1 MIAHEA
7 HAASPGVAPFLAGLA
22 VLAGGYVVLAVRGHA
37 DARGWNGWRTTSFL
51 LGAALLAVA
60 VVPAAS
66 PYPHGD
72 FRGHVVQHL
81 IIGMLAPMALVLGA
95 PVTLL
100 LRSVPPRWGRV
111 VGRVL
116 RSTVAHVLTHPVT
129 VLLLNLGGLVALYT
143 TPLYRL
149 TTGNEL
155 LHHLVHLHF
164 LVAGYL
170 FAWVVAG
177 ADPAPRRPSV
187 PARLVLL
194 GIAIAVH
201 ATLSQLM
208 YAGIGVSIPV
218 PVAER
223 QGGAQLMYYGG
234 DIAELL
240 LAFALVTTWRP
251 RGRGSLPDERA
262 DRRRV
267 PGDRRGD
274 RALVAGLDARQVG
287 ARRPSTFPA
296 AGAPCGSTQRSPRRG

>member
-7 HAASPGVAPFLAGLA
+7 HAATSGAAPLLLGIALLAAGYA
-22 VLAGGYVVLAVRGHA
+22 VLARA
-37 DARGWNGWRTTSFL
+37 DGRGWNGWRTASFVT
-51 LGAALLAVA
+51 GAGLLAVA
-60 VVPAAS
+60 AVL
-66 PYPHGD
+66 PHGD
-72 FRGHVVQHL
+72 FRWHMAQHL
-81 IIGMLAPMALVLGA
+81 MIGMLAPMALALGA

-116 RSTVAHVLTHPVT
+116 RGPVTHVVTHPVT
-129 VLLLNLGGLVALYT
+129 VLLLNLGGLVAVYT
-143 TPLYRL
+143 TPLYEL
-149 TTGNEL
+149 TTRDEVV
-155 LHHLVHLHF
+155 HHLVHLHF

-177 ADPAPRRPSV
+177 ADPAPRRPTV

-208 YAGIGVSIPV
+208 YAGVGVVVPV

-223 QGGAQLMYYGG
+223 QGGAEIMYYGG

-240 LAFALVTTWRP
+240 LAFALVTTWRRP
-251 RGRGSLPDERA
+251 
-262 DRRRV
+262 V
-267 PGDRRGD
+267 
-274 RALVAGLDARQVG
+274 
-287 ARRPSTFPA
+287 RRPLPLAGEFPE
-296 AGAPCGSTQRSPRRG
+296 SRSPA

>member
-7 HAASPGVAPFLAGLA
+7 HTGSGPAPLLAGIALLATGYA
-22 VLAGGYVVLAVRGHA
+22 VLAARAHA
-37 DARGWNGWRTTSFL
+37 DPRGWNRWRTASFL
-51 LGAALLAVA
+51 LGTALLAVA
-60 VVPAAS
+60 VVPAAL

-72 FRGHVVQHL
+72 FRGHMVRHL
-81 IIGMLAPMALVLGA
+81 LIGMLTPMALALGA

-100 LRSVPPRWGRV
+100 LRSVPARWGRV

-116 RSTVAHVLTHPVT
+116 RSPFAHLVTHPVT
-129 VLLLNLGGLVALYT
+129 VLLLNVGGLVALYT

-149 TTGNEL
+149 TTGDET

-194 GIAIAVH
+194 GVAIAVH

-208 YAGIGVSIPV
+208 YAGIAVTVPV

-251 RGRGSLPDERA
+251 RARTVPDGVLSGTAGRA
-262 DRRRV
+262 
-267 PGDRRGD
+267 
-274 RALVAGLDARQVG
+274 
-287 ARRPSTFPA
+287 
-296 AGAPCGSTQRSPRRG
+296 C

>member
-1 MIAHEA
+1 VIAHEA
-7 HAASPGVAPFLAGLA
+7 HATSSVPAPVLVAIA
-22 VLAGGYVVLAVRGHA
+22 VLATGYVVLA
-37 DARGWNGWRTTSFL
+37 ARAQGWNRWRTASFVT
-51 LGAALLAVA
+51 GTVLLAVA
-60 VVPAAS
+60 VVPD
-66 PYPHGD
+66 PHGD
-72 FRGHVVQHL
+72 FRLHVVQHL
-81 IIGMLAPMALVLGA
+81 LIGMLAPMALVLGA

-100 LRSVPPRWGRV
+100 LRSVPARWGRV

-116 RSTVAHVLTHPVT
+116 RSPVMHGFTHPAT

-149 TTGNEL
+149 TTGNEVV
-155 LHHLVHLHF
+155 HHLVHLHF

-194 GIAIAVH
+194 GVAIAVH

-208 YAGIGVSIPV
+208 YAGIGVTIPV

-251 RGRGSLPDERA
+251 RARHRGRA
-262 DRRRV
+262 V
-267 PGDRRGD
+267 PIPAERRGTPT
-274 RALVAGLDARQVG
+274 VA
-287 ARRPSTFPA
+287 
-296 AGAPCGSTQRSPRRG
+296 